1 MRCVVQRGKLGT
13 GADEA
18 KPEANDAAATGT
30 QLLLRRIFRLRRKPD
45 FRAAWCAVQFWIQGC
60 MDPRM
65 MQQLGGQENLMTM
78 MKEMN
83 KMDLNGMFPGLK

>member
-1 MRCVVQRGKLGT
+1 
-13 GADEA
+13 
-18 KPEANDAAATGT
+18 
-30 QLLLRRIFRLRRKPD
+30 
-45 FRAAWCAVQFWIQGC
+45 

-83 KMDLNGMFPGLK
+83 KMDLKDEHQVTEDEAEGGTADDAGGQQGQDQCAGDVLHDEFSCVS